1 MILVDLDY
9 GMLYNEYMNNYSY
22 NKKENIVYMESKEL
36 LTKLGDF
43 FKIFADPTR
52 IRILELLT
60 ETDKC
65 VGEISEILGV
75 SQSAISHQ
83 LKILRLHNVVD
94 TEKNGQVVTYRL
106 ADDHIR
112 IIIRYGLEHIKEE
125 KGEKH

>member
-1 MILVDLDY
+1 
-9 GMLYNEYMNNYSY
+9 
-22 NKKENIVYMESKEL
+22 MESKEI
-36 LTKLGDF
+36 LTELGDF

-65 VGEISEILGV
+65 VGEIAEILGV

-83 LKILRLHNVVD
+83 LKILRLANVVS
-94 TEKNGQVVTYRL
+94 TEKSGQIVTYRL

-112 IIIRYGLEHIKEE
+112 IIIKYGLEHIKEE
-125 KGEKH
+125 KHEKDK